1 MGVERDLCETGG
13 CEHIEPLFEM
23 VGAYSEE
30 KSVCRD
36 CYLKMVS
43 LSPNHWLLLSHPWFP
58 SRDIKIS

>member
-1 MGVERDLCETGG
+1 MGVERELCENED
-13 CEHIEPLFEM
+13 CDHIESLFEM
-23 VGAYSEE
+23 VGAYGEE

-43 LSPNHWLLLSHPWFP
+43 LRSNHWLLLSYPWFS